1 MENVSPEVSPI
12 KSKLRIPLN
21 NLLAFKKS
29 PKWLRSS
36 DSKPDFTPTLR
47 SSKSEFPTLREIQN
61 EEKESIPKTEKLT
74 AQTRQISA
82 ETQDTN
88 ITWSNIES
96 HLEKISRPPSTKNE
110 QWEKSMNNVEPLSPF
125 SRNMSEY
132 QAQSYF
138 SRPFSAD
145 VGTIPEC
152 EESCNLNLGEDSYEN
167 PLNEDL
173 NHIGWPNAGFTFED
187 LRQPGSSEIQLND
200 KNQEN
205 CDENYLTDLNEEI
218 EKHFHESKDEL
229 ITVQDESPVLNN
241 QPFNLDLV
249 ESRRNFDRLRDFS
262 PSSRRDRESPSPVT
276 IKTNVRSSLHNQL
289 EFQSKEKWL
298 NKETENGDTNS
309 RRASVE
315 KQPTKSLEDFP
326 FILSSSKKNSN
337 IKQTESRDELSD
349 RVSKFYFQK
358 QTGFANQNEAFELVR
373 KNLYPNFL
381 NDKKADAERILS
393 RDNSASKSGS
403 KIVTPSKTL
412 TDLFERHGSLTK
424 NSGNKSPSQSPIIQK
439 KEEDKVEEEKEPM
452 AEYWETM
459 KRDQSRDV
467 PKERKEDL
475 IKYLFAQ
482 RAQAYSR

>member
-1 MENVSPEVSPI
+1 MSERKVNGGFGSSTTKSNSKPNPLTKNIPGINFSTLARNASKYYNTKIIGMENVSPEVSPI

-173 NHIGWPNAGFTFED
+173 NHIG
-187 LRQPGSSEIQLND
+187 
-200 KNQEN
+200 
-205 CDENYLTDLNEEI
+205 
-218 EKHFHESKDEL
+218 
-229 ITVQDESPVLNN
+229 
-241 QPFNLDLV
+241 
-249 ESRRNFDRLRDFS
+249 
-262 PSSRRDRESPSPVT
+262 
-276 IKTNVRSSLHNQL
+276 
-289 EFQSKEKWL
+289 
-298 NKETENGDTNS
+298 
-309 RRASVE
+309 
-315 KQPTKSLEDFP
+315 
-326 FILSSSKKNSN
+326 
-337 IKQTESRDELSD
+337 
-349 RVSKFYFQK
+349 
-358 QTGFANQNEAFELVR
+358 
-373 KNLYPNFL
+373 
-381 NDKKADAERILS
+381 
-393 RDNSASKSGS
+393 
-403 KIVTPSKTL
+403 
-412 TDLFERHGSLTK
+412 
-424 NSGNKSPSQSPIIQK
+424 
-439 KEEDKVEEEKEPM
+439 
-452 AEYWETM
+452 
-459 KRDQSRDV
+459 
-467 PKERKEDL
+467 
-475 IKYLFAQ
+475 
-482 RAQAYSR
+482 